1 MLKFFRKHARGWFML
16 AIIVII
22 ILVFVLYFGSDR
34 GSRTA
39 NSIAII
45 DGRVIS
51 EAEFHNEYGKM
62 LDMVKLRYGS
72 KLTPE
77 TLKMMNLKQTVY
89 DNLINQQIII
99 SKAADLKLQ
108 NSDDELRNAIMS
120 IPALQTDGIFDERKY
135 HQMLRYTKSS
145 AEDFET
151 TQRIN
156 LTANKIE
163 TVIRE
168 GIKISDQ
175 EIYDLYTLQNQK
187 INLSFV
193 QISSKDVKKK
203 FTPTSEELENYLKNN
218 SNSFR
223 IPEQVK
229 IKYVFF
235 ASDAYS
241 SASISDSDI
250 RDYYNRFRD
259 KYRTKDGKQSQ
270 LADVKNAI
278 IKELKMSR
286 GMQNAYTDAK
296 KVHDTIYQEDNFDA
310 YVAKNSLRFHS
321 ADFFPV
327 NKPPQAFATV
337 KELAAVL
344 LELQKNDISKVLP
357 ANDGY
362 YLVKVI
368 DKKQAYTPKFKD
380 IENDVKRRFVENE
393 MLLLAEKEAQSILA
407 RLQNGE
413 KLDKI
418 AREKG
423 LKINETGLFQPSGT
437 IPKLGNIKDA
447 AEALFQLSA
456 NKPYPEKLLVIND
469 TFVILKFKDAS
480 KVDLK
485 DFATKKDLYKNT
497 FSSIK
502 KDEALTSWMEGNKI
516 EMIKEKRI
524 KINKEVKDL

>member
-22 ILVFVLYFGSDR
+22 IIVFVLYFGSDR

-39 NSIAII
+39 NAIAVV
-45 DGRVIS
+45 DEKVIS

-72 KLTPE
+72 KLTPGA
-77 TLKMMNLKQTVY
+77 LKMMNLKQRTY

-99 SKAADLKLQ
+99 AKAADLKLQ
-108 NSDDELRNAIMS
+108 ISDDELRNAIISM
-120 IPALQTDGIFDERKY
+120 PALQTDGIFDERKY
-135 HQMLRYTKSS
+135 QQMLRYTRSS

-163 TVIRE
+163 TIIRE

-175 EIYDLYTLQNQK
+175 EIFDLYTMQNQK

-193 QISSKDVKKK
+193 QISGKDVKMKSA
-203 FTPTSEELENYLKNN
+203 PTTEELENYLKNN
-218 SNSFR
+218 SNTFR
-223 IPEQVK
+223 IPEQVR
-229 IKYVFF
+229 IKYLFF
-235 ASDAYS
+235 ASNAYS

-250 RDYYNRFRD
+250 RDYYNRFKD

-270 LADVKNAI
+270 LVDVKNTI
-278 IKELKMSR
+278 IKELKTAR
-286 GMQNAYTDAK
+286 GMQNAYTEVK
-296 KVHDTIYQEDNFDA
+296 KAHDTIYQEDNFDA
-310 YVAKNSLRFHS
+310 YVTKNNLNPYN
-321 ADFFPV
+321 ADFFPL
-327 NKPPQAFATV
+327 NKPPQAFASV

-357 ANDGY
+357 ADDGY

-368 DKKQAYTPKFKD
+368 DKKQAYIPKFKD
-380 IENDVKRRFVENE
+380 IENEVKRRFVENE
-393 MLLLAEKEAQSILA
+393 MLILAEKEAQSILDH
-407 RLQNGE
+407 LKNGE
-413 KLDKI
+413 QLDKI
-418 AREKG
+418 AKEKG
-423 LKINETGLFQPSGT
+423 LKINETGLFQPSGA
-437 IPKLGNIKDA
+437 IPKLGNSREA
-447 AEALFQLSA
+447 TEALLQLSA
-456 NKPYPEKLLVIND
+456 NKPYPEKLLLINN

-485 DFATKKDLYKNT
+485 DFAAKKDLYKNI

-502 KDEALTSWMEGNKI
+502 REEALLSWLEGNKI
-516 EMIKEKRI
+516 AMIKEKRL
-524 KINKEVKDL
+524 KINKEAKDL

>member
-22 ILVFVLYFGSDR
+22 IIVFVLYFGSDR
-34 GSRTA
+34 GSRSA
-39 NSIAII
+39 NAIAII

-77 TLKMMNLKQTVY
+77 ALKMMNLKQRAY

-99 SKAADLKLQ
+99 AKAADLKLQ
-108 NSDDELRNAIMS
+108 ISDEELRNAIMS
-120 IPALQTDGIFDERKY
+120 LPALQTDGIFDERKY
-135 HQMLRYTKSS
+135 QQMLRYTKSS

-163 TVIRE
+163 TLIRE

-175 EIYDLYTLQNQK
+175 EIFDLYTLQNQK

-193 QISSKDVKKK
+193 QISGKDVKMKS
-203 FTPTSEELENYLKNN
+203 TPTTEELENYSKSN
-218 SNSFR
+218 SNTFR

-229 IKYVFF
+229 IKYLFF
-235 ASDAYS
+235 SSNAYS

-270 LADVKNAI
+270 LADVKNTV
-278 IKELKMSR
+278 IKELKTAR
-286 GMQNAYTDAK
+286 GMQNAYTEAK
-296 KVHDTIYQEDNFDA
+296 KAHDVIYQEDNFEA
-310 YVAKNSLRFHS
+310 YVTKNNLKTYS
-321 ADFFPV
+321 ADFFPL
-327 NKPPQAFATV
+327 NKPPQALASV

-368 DKKQAYTPKFKD
+368 DKKQAYTPVFKD
-380 IENDVKRRFVENE
+380 IENEVKRRFVENE
-393 MLLLAEKEAQSILA
+393 ILILAEKEAQSILD
-407 RLQNGE
+407 RLKNGE
-413 KLDKI
+413 QLEKI
-418 AREKG
+418 AREKS
-423 LKINETGLFQPSGT
+423 LKINETGLFLPSGT
-437 IPKLGNIKDA
+437 IPKLGSSKEA
-447 AEALFQLSA
+447 ADTLYQLSA
-456 NKPYPEKLLVIND
+456 NKPYPEKLLIINN

-485 DFATKKDLYKNT
+485 DFAAKKDLYKNI

-502 KDEALTSWMEGNKI
+502 REEALLSWLDGNKI
-516 EMIKEKRI
+516 AMIKEKRV

>member
-22 ILVFVLYFGSDR
+22 ILVFVLYFGSNR

-39 NSIAII
+39 DAIAII
-45 DGRVIS
+45 DGRVVS
-51 EAEFHNEYGKM
+51 NAEFHNEYGKT
-62 LDMVKLRYGS
+62 LDMVKLSYGS

-77 TLKMMNLKQTVY
+77 VLKMMNLKQTVY
-89 DNLINQQIII
+89 NNLINRQIII
-99 SKAADLKLQ
+99 AKAADLKLKL
-108 NSDDELRNAIMS
+108 SDDELRNAIMS

-135 HQMLRYTKSS
+135 QQMLRYTRSS

-163 TVIRE
+163 ALIRE

-187 INLSFV
+187 INLNFV
-193 QISSKDVKKK
+193 QISGKDVKKK

-241 SASISDSDI
+241 SASTSDSDI

-259 KYRTKDGKQSQ
+259 KYRTKDGKQLQ

-278 IKELKMSR
+278 IKELKMAR
-286 GMQNAYTDAK
+286 GMQNAYTEAK
-296 KVHDTIYQEDNFDA
+296 KVHDIIYQEDNFDA
-310 YVAKNSLRFHS
+310 YVAKNSLKFYS

-327 NKPPQAFATV
+327 NKPPQALASV

-344 LELQKNDISKVLP
+344 LELQKNDISKILP
-357 ANDGY
+357 ASDGY

-368 DKKQAYTPKFKD
+368 DKMQAFTPKFKD
-380 IENDVKRRFVENE
+380 VENEVKRRFVENE
-393 MLLLAEKEAQSILA
+393 MLIEAEKEAQSILD
-407 RLQNGE
+407 RLKKGE
-413 KLDKI
+413 QLDKI

-423 LKINETGLFQPSGT
+423 LKINETGFFKPSGT
-437 IPKLGNIKDA
+437 IPKLGNSSDA
-447 AEALFQLSA
+447 ADALFQLSA
-456 NKPYPEKLLVIND
+456 NKPYPEKLLVINNS
-469 TFVILKFKDAS
+469 FVILKFKDAS

-485 DFATKKDLYKNT
+485 DFAAKKDLYKDA
-497 FSSIK
+497 FLSVK
-502 KDEALTSWMEGNKI
+502 KAEALLSWMEGNKMA
-516 EMIKEKRI
+516 MIKEKRI
-524 KINKEVKDL
+524 KINKDVKDL